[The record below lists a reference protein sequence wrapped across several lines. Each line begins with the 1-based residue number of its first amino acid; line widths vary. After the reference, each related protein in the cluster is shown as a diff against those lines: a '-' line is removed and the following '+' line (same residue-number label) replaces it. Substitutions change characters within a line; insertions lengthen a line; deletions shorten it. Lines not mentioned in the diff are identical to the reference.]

1 MVLRHSKIST
11 SAFTLVELLVVIAI
25 IGILSTL
32 SVVALNS
39 ARSKARDAR
48 RLSDVKQ
55 IGMALE
61 MYLDTKGVY
70 PETPVLSDNG
80 VITGLCISDLGIS
93 STCGADVY
101 LQKIPAGP
109 KKNENYTYRSLYN
122 QSDYRVNFELENNS
136 GGFTAGPL
144 SYSPSGL
151 VRDIYSGLIGWWKF
165 DETSGNIAYDSS
177 GYNHHGDLF
186 GSPAHVPGKINSAL
200 SFDGVDDYVHC
211 GKLNLDWTNINFT
224 AEAWA
229 LMNAGTSN
237 NWRGIFSNRYGIG
250 NSKWWTLGTNP
261 YGNLYLEL
269 SATSPNIILSFQPV
283 GQGWKHYVVVK
294 SGNEYS
300 VYIDGVLQGRAT
312 NSTNIGG
319 TTNEFRIG
327 MWSGSG
333 QIWNGLIDEVR
344 IYNRAL
350 SAEEVLAL
358 FQDL

>member
-1 MVLRHSKIST
+1 MLLRHSKIST

-80 VITGLCISDLGIS
+80 VITGLCLSDLGIS
-93 STCGADVY
+93 STCGADIY

-109 KKNENYTYRSLYN
+109 KKNENYTYFSLHN

-144 SYSPSGL
+144 SYSPNGL
-151 VRDIYSGLIGWWKF
+151 VRDLIGWWKF
-165 DETSGNIAYDSS
+165 DEASGNIAYDSS
-177 GYNHHGDLF
+177 GYNHHGNLF
-186 GSPAHVPGKINSAL
+186 GGPVYVPGKINSAL
-200 SFDGVDDYVHC
+200 SFDGTDDYVQ
-211 GKLNLDWTNINFT
+211 LPNLGSFSSFT
-224 AEAWA
+224 IEGWLKATGDS
-229 LMNAGTSN
+229 L
-237 NWRGIFSNRYGIG
+237 IG
-250 NSKWWTLGTNP
+250 SIGYNT
-261 YGNLYLEL
+261 
-269 SATSPNIILSFQPV
+269 F
-283 GQGWKHYVVVK
+283 
-294 SGNEYS
+294 
-300 VYIDGVLQGRAT
+300 IDGPGSGYRRLLYSTGGKMLAQMGAG
-312 NSTNIGG
+312 NHGSTNIVPRGQWNHIVYVYNSQ
-319 TTNEFRIG
+319 TNIAKWYINGNPDSEFLGAISFGQPIKIG
-327 MWSGSG
+327 ASYNLTGYMF
-333 QIWNGLIDEVR
+333 NGLIDEVR

>member
-80 VITGLCISDLGIS
+80 VITGLCLSDLGIS
-93 STCGADVY
+93 STCGADIY

-109 KKNENYTYRSLYN
+109 KKNENYTYFSLHN

-144 SYSPSGL
+144 SYSPNGL
-151 VRDIYSGLIGWWKF
+151 VRDLIGWWKF
-165 DETSGNIAYDSS
+165 DEASGNIAYDSS
-177 GYNHHGDLF
+177 GYNHHGNLF
-186 GSPAHVPGKINSAL
+186 GGPVYVPGKINSAL
-200 SFDGVDDYVHC
+200 SFDGTDDYVQLPNLGSFSSFTIEGWLKATGDSLIGSIGYNTFVGSPGYYNRLLYSTG
-211 GKLNLDWTNINFT
+211 GKML
-224 AEAWA
+224 AQ
-229 LMNAGTSN
+229 MGAGN
-237 NWRGIFSNRYGIG
+237 HW
-250 NSKWWTLGTNP
+250 
-261 YGNLYLEL
+261 
-269 SATSPNIILSFQPV
+269 
-283 GQGWKHYVVVK
+283 
-294 SGNEYS
+294 
-300 VYIDGVLQGRAT
+300 
-312 NSTNIGG
+312 STNIAPRGQWNHIVYVYNSQ
-319 TTNEFRIG
+319 TNIAKWYINGNPDSEFSGAIPFNQPTKIG
-327 MWSGSG
+327 AYDLANFMF
-333 QIWNGLIDEVR
+333 NGLIDEVR

>member
-48 RLSDVKQ
+48 RLSDAKQ

-109 KKNENYTYRSLYN
+109 KKNENYTYFSLHN

-144 SYSPSGL
+144 SYSPGGL

-165 DETSGNIAYDSS
+165 DEISGNIAYDSS
-177 GYNHHGDLF
+177 GYNHHGNLF
-186 GSPAHVPGKINSAL
+186 GSPAHVPGKINGAL
-200 SFDGVDDYVHC
+200 SFDGSSQYVANIENPDFLEPQSITVSGWINMSVSAPTGHSIWLSKWY
-211 GKLNLDWTNINFT
+211 GYSMEIAATTRIPYFRLRGIGDTFSSQALNLGQWQHFV
-224 AEAWA
+224 
-229 LMNAGTSN
+229 GTYDPSIGGRAYLN
-237 NWRGIFSNRYGIG
+237 GVLVGSRGPG
-250 NSKWWTLGTNP
+250 
-261 YGNLYLEL
+261 
-269 SATSPNIILSFQPV
+269 
-283 GQGWKHYVVVK
+283 GQI
-294 SGNEYS
+294 EYS
-300 VYIDGVLQGRAT
+300 RLVSL
-312 NSTNIGG
+312 NIGRHG
-319 TTNEFRIG
+319 GGVYF
-327 MWSGSG
+327 
-333 QIWNGLIDEVR
+333 NGFIDEVR

-350 SAEEVLAL
+350 SAEEVWAL

>member
-80 VITGLCISDLGIS
+80 VITGLCLSDLGIS

-109 KKNENYTYRSLYN
+109 KKNENYTYFSLHN
-122 QSDYRVNFELENNS
+122 QSDYRVNFELENNNS
-136 GGFTAGPL
+136 GYTAGPL
-144 SYSPSGL
+144 SYSPNGL
-151 VRDIYSGLIGWWKF
+151 VRDLIGWWKF
-165 DETSGNIAYDSS
+165 DEASGNIAYDSS
-177 GYNHHGDLF
+177 GYNHHGNLF
-186 GSPAHVPGKINSAL
+186 GGPVYVPGKINSAL
-200 SFDGVDDYVHC
+200 SFDGTDDYVQ
-211 GKLNLDWTNINFT
+211 LPNLGSFSSFT
-224 AEAWA
+224 IEGWLKATGDS
-229 LMNAGTSN
+229 L
-237 NWRGIFSNRYGIG
+237 IG
-250 NSKWWTLGTNP
+250 SIGYNT
-261 YGNLYLEL
+261 
-269 SATSPNIILSFQPV
+269 F
-283 GQGWKHYVVVK
+283 
-294 SGNEYS
+294 
-300 VYIDGVLQGRAT
+300 IDGPGSGYRRLLYSTGGKMLAQMGAG
-312 NSTNIGG
+312 NHLSTNIVPRGQWNHIVYVYNSQ
-319 TTNEFRIG
+319 TNIAKWYINGNPDSEFLGAISFGQPIKIG
-327 MWSGSG
+327 ASYNLTGYMF
-333 QIWNGLIDEVR
+333 NGLIDEVR

>member
-109 KKNENYTYRSLYN
+109 KKNENYTYFSLHN

-151 VRDIYSGLIGWWKF
+151 VRDLIGWWKF

-177 GYNHHGDLF
+177 GYNNHGNLF
-186 GSPAHVPGKINSAL
+186 GGPAHAPGRINNAL
-200 SFDGVDDYVHC
+200 SFDGTDDYVQLPNLGSFSSFTIEGWLKAIGDSLIGSTGYNTFVGSPGYYNRLLYSTG
-211 GKLNLDWTNINFT
+211 GKML
-224 AEAWA
+224 AQ
-229 LMNAGTSN
+229 MGAGSH
-237 NWRGIFSNRYGIG
+237 
-250 NSKWWTLGTNP
+250 P
-261 YGNLYLEL
+261 
-269 SATSPNIILSFQPV
+269 
-283 GQGWKHYVVVK
+283 
-294 SGNEYS
+294 
-300 VYIDGVLQGRAT
+300 
-312 NSTNIGG
+312 STNIAPRGQWNHIVYVYNSQ
-319 TTNEFRIG
+319 TNIAKWYINGNPDSEFSGAIPFNQPTKIG
-327 MWSGSG
+327 AYDLANYMF
-333 QIWNGLIDEVR
+333 NGLIDEVR

>member
-1 MVLRHSKIST
+1 MVLRHAKIST

-93 STCGADVY
+93 STCGADIY

-109 KKNENYTYRSLYN
+109 KKNENYTYFSLHN

-144 SYSPSGL
+144 SYSPNGL
-151 VRDIYSGLIGWWKF
+151 VRDLIGWWKF
-165 DETSGNIAYDSS
+165 DEASGNIAYDSS
-177 GYNHHGDLF
+177 GYNHHGNLF
-186 GSPAHVPGKINSAL
+186 GGPVYVPGKINSAL
-200 SFDGVDDYVHC
+200 SFDGTDDYVQ
-211 GKLNLDWTNINFT
+211 LPNLGSFSSFT
-224 AEAWA
+224 IEGWLKATGDS
-229 LMNAGTSN
+229 L
-237 NWRGIFSNRYGIG
+237 IG
-250 NSKWWTLGTNP
+250 SIGYNT
-261 YGNLYLEL
+261 
-269 SATSPNIILSFQPV
+269 F
-283 GQGWKHYVVVK
+283 
-294 SGNEYS
+294 
-300 VYIDGVLQGRAT
+300 IDGPGSGYRRLLYSTGGKMLAQMGAG
-312 NSTNIGG
+312 NHWSTNIVPRGQWNHIVYVYNSQ
-319 TTNEFRIG
+319 TNIAKWYINGNPDSEFLGAISFGQPIKIG
-327 MWSGSG
+327 ASYNLTGYMF
-333 QIWNGLIDEVR
+333 NGLIDEVR

>member
-80 VITGLCISDLGIS
+80 VITGLCLSDLGIS

-109 KKNENYTYRSLYN
+109 KKNENYTYFSLHN
-122 QSDYRVNFELENNS
+122 QSDYRVNFELENNNS
-136 GGFTAGPL
+136 GYTAGPL
-144 SYSPSGL
+144 SYSPNGL
-151 VRDIYSGLIGWWKF
+151 VRDLIGWWKF
-165 DETSGNIAYDSS
+165 DEASGNIAYDSS
-177 GYNHHGDLF
+177 GYNHHGNLF
-186 GSPAHVPGKINSAL
+186 GGPVYVPGKINSAL
-200 SFDGVDDYVHC
+200 SFDGTDDYVQ
-211 GKLNLDWTNINFT
+211 LPNLGSFSSFT
-224 AEAWA
+224 IEGWLKATGDS
-229 LMNAGTSN
+229 L
-237 NWRGIFSNRYGIG
+237 IG
-250 NSKWWTLGTNP
+250 SIGYNT
-261 YGNLYLEL
+261 
-269 SATSPNIILSFQPV
+269 F
-283 GQGWKHYVVVK
+283 
-294 SGNEYS
+294 
-300 VYIDGVLQGRAT
+300 IDGPGYRRLLYSTGGKMLAQMGAG
-312 NSTNIGG
+312 NHWSTNIVPRGQWNHIVYVYNSQ
-319 TTNEFRIG
+319 TNIAKWYINGNPDSEFLGAISFGQPIKIG
-327 MWSGSG
+327 ASYNLTGYMF
-333 QIWNGLIDEVR
+333 NGLIDEVR